1 MQELENG
8 VWLCLICNKS
18 YNQRRN
24 LRSHIL
30 NYHQG
35 DQSVQCTICFKTYKN
50 KAILSSHISHSHKNS
65 DFNSWYTNEGVCS
78 K

>member
-1 MQELENG
+1 MQEIENG

-18 YNQRRN
+18 YSQRRN

-35 DQSVQCTICFKTYKN
+35 DQSVQCNICFKTYKN
-50 KAILSSHISHSHKNS
+50 KAILSNHIYSYHKKCQ
-65 DFNSWYTNEGVCS
+65 F
-78 K
+78 KR